1 MDPQFV
7 EIIAGFG
14 PLGIAAAAIFWVFM
28 KTSKR
33 LDDLTDNFQAQLRE
47 QALGHNE
54 RETALRDRYDKVIA
68 TYNDER
74 LEVIQE
80 IGVKLEVV
88 EKEIKDVEILLKEVL
103 AELRLHAGNKG

>member
-1 MDPQFV
+1 MDAQFV

-14 PLGIAAAAIFWVFM
+14 PLGIAAAAIFWIFI

-47 QALGHNE
+47 QAQGHID
-54 RETALRDRYDKVIA
+54 REAALRDRYDQVIS

-74 LEVIQE
+74 LEVIKG
-80 IGVKLEVV
+80 IGSKLDTI
-88 EKEIKDVEILLKEVL
+88 EKELEDIEGNLKIVLEILANEQ
-103 AELRLHAGNKG
+103 R

>member
-14 PLGIAAAAIFWVFM
+14 PLGIAAAAIFWIFI
-28 KTSKR
+28 KTSRR
-33 LDDLTDNFQAQLRE
+33 LDELTDNFQVQLRE
-47 QALGHNE
+47 QAQGHVE

-74 LEVIQE
+74 LQVIQG
-80 IGVKLEVV
+80 IGTKLDVIEKELEDIEGNLKIILEVMAN
-88 EKEIKDVEILLKEVL
+88 EP
-103 AELRLHAGNKG
+103 R

>member
-1 MDPQFV
+1 MDPQVV

-14 PLGIAAAAIFWVFM
+14 PLGIAAAAIFWIFM

-47 QALGHNE
+47 QAKGHID
-54 RETALRDRYDKVIA
+54 REAALRDRYDKVIE

-74 LEVIQE
+74 LQVIQGIGTKLEVIQKELEDIEGNLKLVLE
-80 IGVKLEVV
+80 IISNEG
-88 EKEIKDVEILLKEVL
+88 
-103 AELRLHAGNKG
+103 R

>member
-14 PLGIAAAAIFWVFM
+14 PLGIAAAAIFWIFI
-28 KTSKR
+28 KTSRR
-33 LDDLTDNFQAQLRE
+33 LDELTDNFQAQLRE
-47 QALGHNE
+47 QAQGHIE

-74 LEVIQE
+74 LQVIQG
-80 IGVKLEVV
+80 IGTKLDVIEKELEDIEGNLKIVLEVMAN
-88 EKEIKDVEILLKEVL
+88 EP
-103 AELRLHAGNKG
+103 R

>member
-14 PLGIAAAAIFWVFM
+14 PLGIAAAAIFWIFI

-47 QALGHNE
+47 QAQGHID
-54 RETALRDRYDKVIA
+54 REAALRDRYDQVIA

-74 LEVIQE
+74 LEVIKG
-80 IGVKLEVV
+80 IGSRLEQI
-88 EKEIKDVEILLKEVL
+88 EKELEDVEGNLKIVLELLAHEQ
-103 AELRLHAGNKG
+103 R

>member
-1 MDPQFV
+1 MDSQFI

-14 PLGIAAAAIFWVFM
+14 PLGIAAAAIFWIFI

-47 QALGHNE
+47 QAQGHID
-54 RETALRDRYDKVIA
+54 REAALRDRYDQVIA

-74 LEVIQE
+74 LEVIKG
-80 IGVKLEVV
+80 IGSKLDTI
-88 EKEIKDVEILLKEVL
+88 EKELEDVEGNLKIIMEILANEQ
-103 AELRLHAGNKG
+103 R

>member
-14 PLGIAAAAIFWVFM
+14 PLGIAAAAIFWIFM

-47 QALGHNE
+47 QALGHND
-54 RETALRDRYDKVIA
+54 RETALRDRYDQVIS

-74 LEVIQE
+74 LEVIKG
-80 IGVKLEVV
+80 ISSRLEVI
-88 EKEIKDVEILLKEVL
+88 EKELEDIEGNLKIILEML
-103 AELRLHAGNKG
+103 AHESR

>member
-14 PLGIAAAAIFWVFM
+14 PLGIAAAAIFWIFI

-47 QALGHNE
+47 QAQGHID
-54 RETALRDRYDKVIA
+54 REAALRDRYDQVIA

-74 LEVIQE
+74 LEVIKG
-80 IGVKLEVV
+80 IGSRLEQI
-88 EKEIKDVEILLKEVL
+88 EKELEDVEGNLKLVLELLAHEQ
-103 AELRLHAGNKG
+103 R

>member
-1 MDPQFV
+1 MDAQFV

-14 PLGIAAAAIFWVFM
+14 PLGIAAAAIFWIFM

-47 QALGHNE
+47 QAQGHVE
-54 RETALRDRYDKVIA
+54 RETALRDRYDKVIT

-74 LEVIQE
+74 LEVIKG
-80 IGVKLEVV
+80 IGSKLEVI
-88 EKEIKDVEILLKEVL
+88 EKELEDIEGNLKIILEILSSEH
-103 AELRLHAGNKG
+103 R

>member
-14 PLGIAAAAIFWVFM
+14 PLGIAAAAIFWIFI
-28 KTSKR
+28 KTSRR
-33 LDDLTDNFQAQLRE
+33 LDELTDNFQAQLRE
-47 QALGHNE
+47 QAQGHIE

-74 LEVIQE
+74 LQVIQG
-80 IGVKLEVV
+80 IGSKLDVIEKELEDIEGNLKIVLEVLV
-88 EKEIKDVEILLKEVL
+88 NEP
-103 AELRLHAGNKG
+103 R

>member
-14 PLGIAAAAIFWVFM
+14 PLGIAAAAIFWIFI
-28 KTSKR
+28 KTSRR
-33 LDDLTDNFQAQLRE
+33 LDELTDNFQAQPRE
-47 QALGHNE
+47 QAQGHIE

-74 LEVIQE
+74 LQVIQG
-80 IGVKLEVV
+80 IGTKLDVIEKELEDIEGNLKIVLEVMAN
-88 EKEIKDVEILLKEVL
+88 EP
-103 AELRLHAGNKG
+103 R

>member
-1 MDPQFV
+1 MDSQFI

-14 PLGIAAAAIFWVFM
+14 PLGIAAAAIFWIFI

-47 QALGHNE
+47 QAQGHID

-74 LEVIQE
+74 LEVIKG
-80 IGVKLEVV
+80 IGSKLDVI
-88 EKEIKDVEILLKEVL
+88 EKELEDVEGNLKIVLEILSNDH
-103 AELRLHAGNKG
+103 R

>member
-14 PLGIAAAAIFWVFM
+14 PLGIAAAAIFWIFI
-28 KTSKR
+28 KTSRR
-33 LDDLTDNFQAQLRE
+33 LDELTDNFQVQLRE
-47 QALGHNE
+47 QAQGHIE

-74 LEVIQE
+74 LQVIQG
-80 IGVKLEVV
+80 IGSKLDVIEKELEDIEGNLKIVLEVMAN
-88 EKEIKDVEILLKEVL
+88 ES
-103 AELRLHAGNKG
+103 R